1 MRFTIDHIVPSVLGG
16 SDDPDNLC
24 LACWDCNLT
33 KGSRT
38 TATDP
43 DTRNVISLFHPRKKK
58 WQDHFEWDDTGT
70 SVGGRTA
77 TGRATV
83 EALELNRTELVRA
96 RLRWVAAGWHPP
108 EAQV

>member
-1 MRFTIDHIVPSVLGG
+1 MQFTVDHIVPSSLSGG
-16 SDDPDNLC
+16 NNPDNLC

-43 DTRNVISLFHPRKKK
+43 DTRNVVSLFHPRAER
-58 WQDHFEWDDTGT
+58 WQDHLGWSDAGT
-70 SVGGRTA
+70 VIGGRTA

-83 EALELNRTELVRA
+83 DALELNRTVLVEA
-96 RLRWVAAGWHPP
+96 RRRWVAVGWHPP
-108 EAQV
+108 ED